1 MPWDIVFVR
10 TAAGS
15 VPAVEF
21 LDSCSTAIE
30 AKFDAVLTAVAAG
43 PPHSFSGGGMWEAM
57 HGSMGGYFE
66 VRVNGPRREHFRL
79 FCLLDRN
86 GPGLPGP
93 AVVVVDGRRKDFRTT
108 ISDSE
113 YAAVR
118 EVGDGYLAS
127 APRSIA
133 T

>member
-1 MPWDIVFVR
+1 
-10 TAAGS
+10 
-15 VPAVEF
+15 
-21 LDSCSTAIE
+21 
-30 AKFDAVLTAVAAG
+30 
-43 PPHSFSGGGMWEAM
+43 M

-93 AVVVVDGRRKDFRTT
+93 AVVVVDGRREDFRTT